1 MHVYRLLS
9 IWVEY
14 VGDVQ
19 KEEYV
24 LQDLYIN
31 EIERKPCENC
41 ERVVQLCHDRVIAP
55 YFFKSCF
62 CWSNGGRYIVQYGV
76 QHFVMAIDT
85 CL

>member
-1 MHVYRLLS
+1 MHVDRLLS

-41 ERVVQLCHDRVIAP
+41 ERVVQLCHDRVIAL
-55 YFFKSCF
+55 FF
-62 CWSNGGRYIVQYGV
+62 
-76 QHFVMAIDT
+76 
-85 CL
+85 